1 MKKFLLI
8 LAFIP
13 SIILAQSSYYTN
25 EYNKF
30 SIELDGG
37 LTKPYEAI
45 SDGFNS
51 NANNIYYV
59 GLNFRYMFNTKFG
72 LSADLGYNDWDMT
85 NNNGIDFNTQYA
97 NFGING
103 VINIANLVD
112 MKDTA
117 FKNFGF
123 LLNAGGGWAAINYNE
138 DFGSNDWV
146 SYINLGISP
155 IYKLSNNISLKA
167 NLSYKTNVRQNF
179 TFDGFTEIDSNT
191 IDGKVITAGLGIA
204 VGIGSNKI
212 HADWARERT
221 ETDKKLLALKNA
233 LDTIKEE
240 MADDDEDGVPN
251 YLDKE
256 PYTTPGTLVNTKGES
271 IDINRNGIPDE
282 FENKFDIAY
291 KKQDALPTSYEDT
304 TEKLLSNGYVNVYF
318 ETGKIN
324 PPSYSLRAVNFLMQ
338 YLKDNPEANA
348 KLVGYADQR
357 GEESFNEYLSL
368 QRAKKI
374 YDILVDS
381 GIEEGRLDFV
391 GNGEL
396 PSGESEEALQLQ
408 RKVTF
413 SIIE

>member
-1 MKKFLLI
+1 MKKLLLI
-8 LAFIP
+8 IAFLP

-30 SIELDGG
+30 SVEIEGG

-45 SDGFNS
+45 SEGFAS
-51 NANNIYYV
+51 NTDNLFYG
-59 GLNFRYMFNTKFG
+59 GLTLRYMLNTKFG
-72 LSADLGYNDWDMT
+72 LSGDFGYNDWDMESS
-85 NNNGIDFNTQYA
+85 
-97 NFGING
+97 FGTEYKVNYLNAGLNG
-103 VINIANLVD
+103 VVNIANLVD
-112 MKDTA
+112 LKDT
-117 FKNFGF
+117 FLKNFA
-123 LLNAGGGWAAINYNE
+123 LLFSAGGGWAAVNYND
-138 DFGSNDWV
+138 DFSNNDWV
-146 SYINLGISP
+146 SYINLGFSP
-155 IYKLSNNISLKA
+155 AYKLSNNMSLKA
-167 NLSYKTNVRQNF
+167 SIAYKTNVRQDY
-179 TFDGFTEIDSNT
+179 TFDGTTEIDNNS
-191 IDGKVITAGLGIA
+191 IDGRVITAGLGLA
-204 VGIGSNKI
+204 FGIGGNDI
-212 HADWARERT
+212 HADWARERS
-221 ETDKKLLALKNA
+221 ETDKKLLALKNT
-233 LDTIKEE
+233 LDSIKEE

-256 PYTTPGTLVNTKGES
+256 PNTTPGTLVNTKGES

-282 FENKFDIAY
+282 FENKFDTVY

-304 TEKLLSNGYVNVYF
+304 TEKLLTNGYVNVYF

-338 YLKDNPEANA
+338 YLKDNPEAKA

-374 YDILVDS
+374 FDILIDS
-381 GIEEGRLDFV
+381 GIEESRLDFI